1 MKALRLNEMAA
12 IHHQRATQNLH
23 QDYSVDEY
31 TALLIDQEYEDRQNR
46 KTQRLLQ
53 SAKFK
58 AAASIAQID
67 YKSAR
72 GLNRDTINK
81 LALLTFIS
89 KNQNVI
95 FTGPAGV
102 GKSYLA
108 QALGHQACLQGFK
121 TLYHNTARF
130 LAVLKFAKMDGTYLK
145 QLARLAKIDLLILDD
160 FGLQKLDNLERE
172 ILMDIIEDRH
182 DRHSTIIAS
191 QIPISKWYDII
202 GESTIADAILDRIV
216 HSAHRIDLQGDS
228 QRKKNKVKL

>member
-1 MKALRLNEMAA
+1 MHQTIDKMKALRLNEMAA

-67 YKSAR
+67 YKSTR
-72 GLNRDTINK
+72 GLNRDTINQ

-102 GKSYLA
+102 GKCYLA

-145 QLARLAKIDLLILDD
+145 QLARLAKWIYLSWMTLVY
-160 FGLQKLDNLERE
+160 KNL
-172 ILMDIIEDRH
+172 
-182 DRHSTIIAS
+182 TI
-191 QIPISKWYDII
+191 
-202 GESTIADAILDRIV
+202 
-216 HSAHRIDLQGDS
+216 
-228 QRKKNKVKL
+228 